1 MTPSVIRTYRSVEV
15 SPPSRLLL
23 IAISQSSFARAQ
35 IVAPIHLLQRR
46 DSPLGGWRGG
56 PTWGM
61 INATSYTPLESLLLF
76 TWIRRT
82 GASAFEAAAF
92 PRFSRDLINHNSI
105 KEDPTYDASRLN
117 PDSLQELFL
126 QLLQDEL
133 KNEAT
138 LHQQDATSADAPLSP
153 NSKKRKRPGAAPQL
167 TNLHEAREY
176 AHRLPDAESKL
187 WAKYKQRSAQQ
198 LWEQQEELAKLE
210 AEIQQI
216 QLQQQQQQQQAV
228 EADNLRNSAS
238 ATPNAPPTETPSRPP
253 SVAPAGDAPQAA
265 RQPNGTAGPPT
276 QPPTPV
282 PSSAP
287 NHVGPQPPP
296 RQISPA
302 QAAGAPKPPQPLVQP
317 PVASQPGQFAQAAV
331 PQASPRPPS
340 ATPPVLQPPQG
351 IPTFSPHPGQPPSAT
366 PPASDVLQRP
376 DNSQKPRHPSQP
388 PPTQVPVPGSLKW
401 EPPYQPY
408 SIPQHQRPP
417 PNIAQFPPQPG
428 QQRPQQW
435 SQQAP
440 LQYPPQPPLQPAQQ
454 GYGQQHAQQQGPSGP
469 RQILVAPQPAG
480 HAPPPLQPAP
490 VRSHSGSPAPLQPQ
504 RLPQG
509 PSPLPVHAHLPQS
522 PYQPTQQVFQPPQPH
537 PLPTRIAPS
546 VSATPP
552 PLSPA
557 NAQSQQW
564 QRPPATAQTHPPGAP
579 QGQTPVLPQ
588 VPPTSQAPQYSSP
601 YPQPARPTVPQHV
614 FPPPVGTPGP
624 SHRRPHPVLPRT
636 PTTVP
641 FAFRSSAGSGT
652 RWTAAQPTPSTPGP
666 GIGDLASPAFE
677 PLSPILHTDSLSAH
691 TSQTSPTKAKADDD
705 GPARKK
711 APSNSGSAQRGLE
724 TRESSRQRRTPSVVP
739 TREMADEMDLDSATK
754 VKREEATPK
763 PLEETGDTTADES
776 VSGRR
781 QITSPRASR
790 VAGKRKRQ
798 ESLASD
804 HRAASENRSRVPP
817 PPPGIP
823 THVLWTRG
831 FPRVSVSTLDQIS
844 GHKHANMFSHPIR
857 ERDAP
862 GYKTIVLSP
871 TDLKSIR
878 AAITAGNKAAATAAA
893 ALSGGEPSTS
903 SVWLPISEELV
914 PPRGIINSSQLEREL
929 VHMFSNAIMYNLDPH
944 RGPGTA
950 FMKGSGRGGK
960 GANDHGQGG
969 HGAGGAD
976 PGFLGYAVDE
986 NSVVNDTQAM
996 FAEVD
1001 KLLMELRSTEAQPGV
1016 ALAPLPPGAV
1026 PASDRLARWAGFTAA
1041 SSAETPA
1048 SVATVGEEL
1057 GDDGEEHHTDRDAES
1072 TSGIVKRRRVGRG

>member
-1 MTPSVIRTYRSVEV
+1 
-15 SPPSRLLL
+15 
-23 IAISQSSFARAQ
+23 
-35 IVAPIHLLQRR
+35 
-46 DSPLGGWRGG
+46 
-56 PTWGM
+56 M
-61 INATSYTPLESLLLF
+61 INATSYTPLELLLLF
-76 TWIRRT
+76 TWIRKT
-82 GASAFEAAAF
+82 GAEAFEAAAF
-92 PRFSRDLINHNSI
+92 PRLSRDLINNDSV

-138 LHQQDATSADAPLSP
+138 QHQQDATPADATLSP

-167 TNLHEAREY
+167 TNLHEARQH
-176 AHRLPDAESKL
+176 AHRLPDAEAKL
-187 WAKYKQRSAQQ
+187 WDKYKQRTAQQ
-198 LWEQQEELAKLE
+198 LWEQEEEIGRLE
-210 AEIQQI
+210 AEIQEI
-216 QLQQQQQQQQAV
+216 QSQQKKQQEA
-228 EADNLRNSAS
+228 EADKARKSAS
-238 ATPNAPPTETPSRPP
+238 ATPSAPLNPPAGLPSRPP
-253 SVAPAGDAPQAA
+253 SAAPTGDAQQAA
-265 RQPNGTAGPPT
+265 RQTNGTTGPPT

-282 PSSAP
+282 SSAAP
-287 NHVGPQPPP
+287 NHNVHQPPP
-296 RQISPA
+296 QQVPSARPT
-302 QAAGAPKPPQPLVQP
+302 GAPTPPQSFVQP
-317 PVASQPGQFAQAAV
+317 PVASQAGQFPQTAG

-340 ATPPVLQPPQG
+340 APPPVLQPPQG
-351 IPTFSPHPGQPPSAT
+351 LPTFSPQPGQPSPAVPPS
-366 PPASDVLQRP
+366 SDVLQRP
-376 DNSQKPRHPSQP
+376 DNTQKPRHPSQP

-408 SIPQHQRPP
+408 SLPQHQRPP
-417 PNIAQFPPQPG
+417 PNNAQFSPQPG
-428 QQRPQQW
+428 QQRLQQWNPQQ
-435 SQQAP
+435 QQQQQQH
-440 LQYPPQPPLQPAQQ
+440 LQYPPQSPLQPVQQ
-454 GYGQQHAQQQGPSGP
+454 GYGQQHAQQQGQQQGPPGP
-469 RQILVAPQPAG
+469 RQILVAPPQQSAG
-480 HAPPPLQPAP
+480 QPPPQLHPAP
-490 VRSHSGSPAPLQPQ
+490 IRSHSGSPVPLQQQ
-504 RLPQG
+504 RFPQG
-509 PSPLPVHAHLPQS
+509 HSPLPGHTHLPQS
-522 PYQPTQQVFQPPQPH
+522 PYQHTQQVFQPPQP
-537 PLPTRIAPS
+537 LPHTNRIAP
-546 VSATPP
+546 VPSATPP
-552 PLSPA
+552 PRSPA
-557 NAQSQQW
+557 NVQPQQW
-564 QRPPATAQTHPPGAP
+564 QRPPATTQPHPIGAP
-579 QGQTPVLPQ
+579 QGQAPVMPQAPSTSQ
-588 VPPTSQAPQYSSP
+588 VPTHSSP
-601 YPQPARPTVPQHV
+601 YPQPSRSTVPQHV
-614 FPPPVGTPGP
+614 LPQPVGTPGP
-624 SHRRPHPVLPRT
+624 SQRRPHPVLPHT

-641 FAFRSSAGSGT
+641 FAFRNAAGSGT

-677 PLSPILHTDSLSAH
+677 PLSPILHTDRLS
-691 TSQTSPTKAKADDD
+691 TSAAQTSPTKAKADDD
-705 GPARKK
+705 VPVGKK
-711 APSNSGSAQRGLE
+711 SSSTPHSAQRGLE
-724 TRESSRQRRTPSVVP
+724 TREPSRSRRTPSVVP
-739 TREMADEMDLDSATK
+739 TREVTDEADAESATK

-781 QITSPRASR
+781 QLTSPRASR
-790 VAGKRKRQ
+790 IAGKRKRQ

-804 HRAASENRSRVPP
+804 HRAASENRPRVPP

-878 AAITAGNKAAATAAA
+878 AAITAGNKAAAVAAA
-893 ALSGGEPSTS
+893 ALPEGEQGTS

-1016 ALAPLPPGAV
+1016 SLAPLPPGAV
-1026 PASDRLARWAGFTAA
+1026 PASDRLARWAAFTAA
-1041 SSAETPA
+1041 SSADTPA
-1048 SVATVGEEL
+1048 SIAGGGEDL
-1057 GDDGEEHHTDRDAES
+1057 GEDGEEHHTDRDAES
-1072 TSGIVKRRRVGRG
+1072 TSGTTKRRRVGRG